1 MLVHFVSSGKS
12 TTEGAKIAENRRSRI
27 EDRAVARKAILDLRS
42 LILDPQ
48 LLRFPVV
55 GFQCFGASLATT

>member
-12 TTEGAKIAENRRSRI
+12 TTKGAKIAEARRLRI
-27 EDRAVARKAILDLRS
+27 EDRAIACKAILDLQS
-42 LILDPQ
+42 SILDPQ
-48 LLRFPVV
+48 LLRFLVV